1 MSTLSINFF
10 ESMGV
15 LFTGI
20 LAILFAFACYVF
32 FRFKKGG
39 KR

>member
-1 MSTLSINFF
+1 MNTLSINFF
-10 ESMGV
+10 ECMGV

-39 KR
+39 KV